1 MATTVA
7 TPTKLEPQATPSK
20 ISARASVLKEHL
32 LGVTP
37 EISYE
42 RAELVTESYKETEGL
57 PIILRRA
64 KALETILA
72 KMNIRIEDHELIV
85 GNHTPKPRS
94 SPIFPEYSFA
104 WIAAEFDRLAKRT
117 GDVFLISDECKTK
130 LGKVFEYW
138 RGKTTQEYAANLMTP
153 EAKAAQA
160 NGVFTVG
167 NYFFLGVGHITVD
180 YGMVLEKGFLGIK
193 ADALKERTKL
203 DLTKPEDLKKSQ
215 FLQAVE
221 IVCDAAVTFA
231 ERFAKKAE
239 ELATREANTQTK
251 HELLEIVQNCRRVPA
266 HGAKTFYEALQSFW
280 FVQLIIQLESNGH
293 SISPGR
299 FDMYMLPYFQK
310 DVTSGKITRERALEL
325 IECLWVKFNEINKVR
340 DEGSTKAFGGY
351 PMFQNLIVGGQTA
364 DGHDST
370 NDLSYLCLEATENV
384 RMPQPS
390 LSIRFHQ
397 GTPQKFLIK
406 ASEVASLGLGMPAMY
421 NDHVI
426 IPALASRG
434 VTLEDARDYDIIGCV
449 EPQKGGKTEG
459 WHDAAFFSLAKC
471 FELALNDG
479 ADPKTAI
486 QLGPHTG
493 TLETMTTFEEV
504 LAAYIAQIEYF
515 VQLLVISD
523 NCCDIAHGTL
533 CPLPFLSS
541 MVQDCMS
548 KGKSLQEGGAHYNF
562 TGPQGVGVANVGD
575 ALAALKTVVYDNG
588 AVDRRTL
595 ATALKKNWE
604 GYESIRQTML
614 NTAPKFGNDDD
625 VADELARLAARI
637 YCQEVEKYTNPRG
650 GRFQA
655 GLYPV
660 SANVPLGTVVG
671 ALPDGRV
678 GGTPLADGVSPVS
691 GRDVHGP
698 TAAAKSVAKLDH
710 EIASNG
716 TLFNQKFH
724 PTALN
729 GESGSQNLAALVRTY
744 FSLGGMHVQF
754 NVISKEILEDAQ
766 RNPDK
771 YKSLV
776 VRVAGY
782 SAFFTSLDRSLQED
796 IIARTEHK
804 F

>member
-1 MATTVA
+1 MATA
-7 TPTKLEPQATPSK
+7 TQLEPQTTLSK
-20 ISARASVLKEHL
+20 ISARASVLKEQL
-32 LGVTP
+32 LSVTP
-37 EISYE
+37 EISCE

-64 KALETILA
+64 KALEKILTN
-72 KMNIRIEDHELIV
+72 MTVRIEPHELIV
-85 GNHTPKPRS
+85 GSHTPKPRS

-104 WIAAEFDRLAKRT
+104 WIAAEFDRLAKRA
-117 GDVFLISDECKTK
+117 GDVFLISEETKTR
-130 LGKVFEYW
+130 LSKVFEYW
-138 RGKTTQEYAANLMTP
+138 KGKTTQEYAANLMTS

-180 YGMVLEKGFLGIK
+180 YGLVLEKGFLGIK
-193 ADALKERTKL
+193 ADVAKERANL

-215 FLQAVE
+215 FLHAVD
-221 IVCDAAVTFA
+221 IVCDAAVAFA
-231 ERFAKKAE
+231 ERYAAKAE
-239 ELATREANTQTK
+239 ELARAETNTQTK
-251 HELLEIVQNCRRVPA
+251 YELTQIAQNCRRVPA
-266 HGAKTFYEALQSFW
+266 QGAQNFYQALQSFW
-280 FVQLIIQLESNGH
+280 FVQLIIQIESNGH

-299 FDMYMLPYFQK
+299 FDMYMLPYYEE
-310 DVTSGKITRERALEL
+310 DITTKKLSRDQALEL

-364 DGHDST
+364 DGRDST

-384 RMPQPS
+384 RLPQPS

-406 ASEVASLGLGMPAMY
+406 ASEVAALGLGMPAMY

-426 IPALASRG
+426 IPALAARG

-479 ADPKTAI
+479 LDPTTQL

-493 TLETMTTFEEV
+493 TLETMTTFEDV
-504 LAAYIAQIEYF
+504 LAAYIKQIQYF
-515 VQLLVISD
+515 VQLLVLSD

-541 MVQDCMS
+541 MVQDCIPR
-548 KGKSLQEGGAHYNF
+548 GKSLQEGGAHYNF
-562 TGPQGVGVANVGD
+562 TGPQGVGVGNVGD
-575 ALAALKTVVYDNG
+575 ALAALKSVVYDTG
-588 AVDRRTL
+588 TVDRKTL
-595 ATALKKNWE
+595 AAALRNNWKGSE
-604 GYESIRQTML
+604 NLRQVML
-614 NTAPKFGNDDD
+614 NKAPKFGNDDD

-637 YCQEVEKYTNPRG
+637 YCQEVEKYTNARG

-671 ALPDGRV
+671 ALPDGRFA
-678 GGTPLADGVSPVS
+678 GTPLADGVSPVS

-724 PTALN
+724 PTALS
-729 GESGSQNLAALVRTY
+729 GESGYENLAALVRTY

-754 NVISKEILEDAQ
+754 NVVSKDTLREAQ
-766 RNPDK
+766 RTPDK
-771 YKSLV
+771 YRSLV

-782 SAFFTSLDRSLQED
+782 SAFFTALDKSLQED
-796 IIARTEHK
+796 IIARTEHR

>member
-1 MATTVA
+1 MSSVA
-7 TPTKLEPQATPSK
+7 TVTKSEPQATPSK
-20 ISARASVLKEHL
+20 ISARASVLKEQL
-32 LGVTP
+32 LQVTP

-42 RAELVTESYKETEGL
+42 RAELVTESYQETEGL

-64 KALETILA
+64 KALEKILA
-72 KMNIRIEDHELIV
+72 KMTVRIEPHEMIV
-85 GNHTPKPRS
+85 GSHTPKPRS

-104 WIAAEFDRLAKRT
+104 WIAAEFDRLEKRT
-117 GDVFLISDECKTK
+117 GDVFLISDECKK
-130 LGKVFEYW
+130 RLGKVFEYW
-138 RGKTTQEYAANLMTP
+138 QGKTTQEYAANLMP
-153 EAKAAQA
+153 PDAKAAQA

-180 YGMVLEKGFLGIK
+180 YGLVLQKGFLGIK
-193 ADALKERTKL
+193 ADVACEKAKL
-203 DLTKPEDLKKSQ
+203 ELTKPEDLKKSQ

-221 IVCDAAVTFA
+221 IVCDAAVAFA
-231 ERFAKKAE
+231 ERYAKKAE
-239 ELATREANTQTK
+239 ELTRTETNPRTK
-251 HELLEIVQNCRRVPA
+251 LELAQIAQNCRRVPA
-266 HGAKTFYEALQSFW
+266 HGAQSFYEALQSFW

-299 FDMYMLPYFQK
+299 FDMYMFPYFEK
-310 DVTSGKITRERALEL
+310 DISSKKLTREQALEL
-325 IECLWVKFNEINKVR
+325 VECLWVKFNEINKVR

-364 DGHDST
+364 DGRDST
-370 NDLSYLCLEATENV
+370 NDLSYLCMEATENV

-421 NDHVI
+421 NDHVV
-426 IPALASRG
+426 IPALAARG
-434 VTLEDARDYDIIGCV
+434 VSLEDARDYDIIGCV

-479 ADPKTAI
+479 ADPKTQI
-486 QLGPHTG
+486 QLGPRTG
-493 TLETMTTFEEV
+493 TLDTMATFEEV
-504 LAAYIAQIEYF
+504 LAAYITQIEYF
-515 VQLLVISD
+515 VKLLIISD
-523 NCCDIAHGTL
+523 NCCDIAHGSL

-541 MVQDCMS
+541 MVQDCVV

-575 ALAALKTVVYDNG
+575 ALAALKTVVYDTG
-588 AVDRRTL
+588 TVDRKTL
-595 ATALKKNWE
+595 ASALRKNWDGSE
-604 GYESIRQTML
+604 NLRQTML
-614 NTAPKFGNDDD
+614 NKAPKFGNDDD
-625 VADELARLAARI
+625 VADELARLAARV

-650 GRFQA
+650 GHFQA

-671 ALPDGRV
+671 ALPDGRI

-724 PTALN
+724 PTALS
-729 GESGSQNLAALVRTY
+729 GESGYQNLAALVRTY

-754 NVISKEILEDAQ
+754 NVISKETLQDAQ

-771 YKSLV
+771 YRSLV

-782 SAFFTSLDRSLQED
+782 SAFFTSLDKSLQED

>member
-1 MATTVA
+1 MSTVA
-7 TPTKLEPQATPSK
+7 TTTKAEPQAIPSN
-20 ISARASVLKEHL
+20 ISARASLLKEQL
-32 LGVTP
+32 LSVTP
-37 EISYE
+37 EISFE

-64 KALETILA
+64 KALEKILA
-72 KMNIRIEDHELIV
+72 KMMVRIEPHELIV
-85 GNHTPKPRS
+85 GSHTPKPRS
-94 SPIFPEYSFA
+94 SPIFPEFSFA

-117 GDVFLISDECKTK
+117 GDVFLISDECKQK
-130 LGKVFEYW
+130 LSTVFEYW
-138 RGKTTQEYAANLMTP
+138 KGKTTQEYAANLMTP

-193 ADALKERTKL
+193 ADVAKERAKL
-203 DLTKPEDLKKSQ
+203 ELTKPEDLKKSQ
-215 FLQAVE
+215 FLQAVDL
-221 IVCDAAVTFA
+221 VCDAAIAFA
-231 ERFAKKAE
+231 ERYAVKAE
-239 ELATREANTQTK
+239 EMARNEKNPQVKHDLTQIAQT
-251 HELLEIVQNCRRVPA
+251 CRRVPA
-266 HGAKTFYEALQSFW
+266 NGAQNFYEALQSFW
-280 FVQLIIQLESNGH
+280 FVQLIIQIESNGH

-299 FDMYMLPYFQK
+299 FDMYMLPYYEK
-310 DVTSGKITRERALEL
+310 DIASKKLTREQALEL
-325 IECLWVKFNEINKVR
+325 VECLWVKFNEINKVR

-364 DGHDST
+364 DGRDST
-370 NDLSYLCLEATENV
+370 NDLSYLCMEATENV
-384 RMPQPS
+384 RLPQPS

-406 ASEVASLGLGMPAMY
+406 ASEVAALGLGMPAMY
-421 NDHVI
+421 NDHVV
-426 IPALASRG
+426 IPALAARG
-434 VTLEDARDYDIIGCV
+434 VSLEDARDYDIIGCV

-471 FELALNDG
+471 FELALSDG
-479 ADPKTAI
+479 ADPKTQI

-493 TLETMTTFEEV
+493 TLDTMATFEDV
-504 LAAYIAQIEYF
+504 LVAYKKQIEYF
-515 VQLLVISD
+515 VQLLILSD
-523 NCCDIAHGTL
+523 NCCDIAHGAL

-541 MVQDCMS
+541 MVEDCVV

-575 ALAALKTVVYDNG
+575 ALAALKTVVYDTG
-588 AVDRRTL
+588 TVDRKTL
-595 ATALKKNWE
+595 AAALRKNWE
-604 GYESIRQTML
+604 GSENLRQTML
-614 NTAPKFGNDDD
+614 NKAPKFGNDDD
-625 VADELARLAARI
+625 VADELARLAARL
-637 YCQEVEKYTNPRG
+637 YCQEVEKYTNARG

-691 GRDVHGP
+691 GRDVRGP

-724 PTALN
+724 PTALS
-729 GESGSQNLAALVRTY
+729 GESGYQNLAALVRTY

-754 NVISKEILEDAQ
+754 NVVSKEILQEAQ
-766 RNPDK
+766 LNPDK
-771 YKSLV
+771 YRSLV

-782 SAFFTSLDRSLQED
+782 SAFFTALDKSLQED